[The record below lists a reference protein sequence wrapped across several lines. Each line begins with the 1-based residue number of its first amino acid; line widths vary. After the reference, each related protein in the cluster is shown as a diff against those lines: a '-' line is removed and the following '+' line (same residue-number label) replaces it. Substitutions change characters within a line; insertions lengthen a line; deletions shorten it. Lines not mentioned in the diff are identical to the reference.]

1 MLEVNSIYLYRN
13 RKQVFKD
20 FSLNLKNSEI
30 VLLEGENGVG
40 KTSLL
45 NMISGLIS
53 PDKGFIKICTKS
65 IIELGNQKKK
75 IFTYIPDKN
84 CLKDNLSV
92 NENLKNWLKLSDL
105 KVNNQN
111 YQKALSTF
119 SLYNIQES
127 LVKNLSHGQKKK
139 VALTKLLFSK
149 SKLWLLDE
157 PLNGLD
163 TKTITALKKIMV
175 QHIRKNGSILFSS
188 HVKLDVKLTKRIILK
203 KITNKVNFDL
213 LNKWENF
220 K

>member
-53 PDKGFIKICTKS
+53 PDKGSIKICTKS
-65 IIELGNQKKK
+65 TIELGAQKKK
-75 IFTYIPDKN
+75 LFTYIPDKN

-105 KVNNQN
+105 TVNDQN

-157 PLNGLD
+157 PLNGID
-163 TKTITALKKIMV
+163 TKTITILKKIMV
-175 QHIRKNGSILFSS
+175 EHIKKKGSILFSS
-188 HVKLDVKLTKRIILK
+188 HVKLDLKLTKRIILK
-203 KITNKVNFDL
+203 KITNKFNFDL

>member
-53 PDKGFIKICTKS
+53 PDKGSIKICTKS

-105 KVNNQN
+105 NVNNQN
-111 YQKALSTF
+111 YQ
-119 SLYNIQES
+119 
-127 LVKNLSHGQKKK
+127 
-139 VALTKLLFSK
+139 
-149 SKLWLLDE
+149 
-157 PLNGLD
+157 
-163 TKTITALKKIMV
+163 
-175 QHIRKNGSILFSS
+175 
-188 HVKLDVKLTKRIILK
+188 
-203 KITNKVNFDL
+203 
-213 LNKWENF
+213 NKWPII
-220 K
+220 

>member
-1 MLEVNSIYLYRN
+1 MLEVSSIYLYRN

-30 VLLEGENGVG
+30 ILLEGENGVG

-45 NMISGLIS
+45 NMISGLIN
-53 PDKGFIKICTKS
+53 PDKGFIKICRKS

-84 CLKDNLSV
+84 CLKENLSV
-92 NENLKNWLKLSDL
+92 NENLKSWLKLSNL
-105 KVNNQN
+105 KVNDNS
-111 YQKALSTF
+111 YQKALNTF
-119 SLYNIQES
+119 SIDNIQET
-127 LVKNLSHGQKKK
+127 LVKSLSHGQKKK

-157 PLNGLD
+157 PLNGID
-163 TKTITALKKIMV
+163 TKTITVLKKIMV
-175 QHIRKNGSILFSS
+175 QHIKKNGSILFSS
-188 HVKLDVKLTKRIILK
+188 HVKIDLKLTKRIILK
-203 KITNKVNFDL
+203 KIPNKFNNDL

>member
-1 MLEVNSIYLYRN
+1 MLEVSSIYLYRN
-13 RKQVFKD
+13 RKQVFKN

-30 VLLEGENGVG
+30 ALLEGENGVG

-65 IIELGNQKKK
+65 IIELGNQRKK

-163 TKTITALKKIMV
+163 TKTITVLKKIMV

>member
-1 MLEVNSIYLYRN
+1 MLEVSSIYLYRN

-65 IIELGNQKKK
+65 IIELGAQKKK

-105 KVNNQN
+105 KVNNHN
-111 YQKALSTF
+111 YQKALNTF

-157 PLNGLD
+157 PLNGID
-163 TKTITALKKIMV
+163 TKTIKALKKIMV
-175 QHIRKNGSILFSS
+175 QHIRKNGSVLFSS
-188 HVKLDVKLTKRIILK
+188 HVRLDVKLTKRIILK
-203 KITNKVNFDL
+203 KITNELNFDL

>member
-1 MLEVNSIYLYRN
+1 MLEVSSIYLYRN

-53 PDKGFIKICTKS
+53 PDKGSIKICTKS
-65 IIELGNQKKK
+65 IIELGNKKKK

-105 KVNNQN
+105 TVNKNN
-111 YQKALSTF
+111 YQKALDTF

-163 TKTITALKKIMV
+163 TKTIKVLKKIMV

-188 HVKLDVKLTKRIILK
+188 HVKLNVKLTKRIILK
-203 KITNKVNFDL
+203 KITNKFNFDL

>member
-53 PDKGFIKICTKS
+53 PDKGSIKICAKS

-105 KVNNQN
+105 TVNNQN

-119 SLYNIQES
+119 SLHNIQES

>member
-1 MLEVNSIYLYRN
+1 MLEVSSIYLYRN
-13 RKQVFKD
+13 RKQVFKN

-30 VLLEGENGVG
+30 ALLEGENGVG

-105 KVNNQN
+105 TVNKNN
-111 YQKALSTF
+111 YQKALDTF

-203 KITNKVNFDL
+203 KITNKFNFDL